1 MEDNKGNG
9 ENNRILNP
17 ELQDK
22 IDELA
27 VIIDKSKLKDYVDLI
42 NDPLRLIYVNF
53 IMGLARGLGM
63 AIGFSALAAL
73 VFYILRSW
81 VNLPL
86 IGQGIAKLLDIIDAY
101 R

>member
-9 ENNRILNP
+9 ENNKVLNP

>member
-1 MEDNKGNG
+1 MAEDKGKN
-9 ENNRILNP
+9 EINTVLNP
-17 ELQDK
+17 QLEEK

-27 VIIDKSKLKDYVDLI
+27 VIIDKSKLKDYVDLV
-42 NDPLRLIYVNF
+42 NDPLRLLYVNF